1 MVCEVIKVD
10 CKGFLS
16 KELNA
21 FDSDLLVFGPLL
33 LSLCVYLERL
43 AELINTAFLSRFI
56 DLH

>member
-1 MVCEVIKVD
+1 MRKVIKVD
-10 CKGFLS
+10 CYCRLTEKF
-16 KELNA
+16 NV